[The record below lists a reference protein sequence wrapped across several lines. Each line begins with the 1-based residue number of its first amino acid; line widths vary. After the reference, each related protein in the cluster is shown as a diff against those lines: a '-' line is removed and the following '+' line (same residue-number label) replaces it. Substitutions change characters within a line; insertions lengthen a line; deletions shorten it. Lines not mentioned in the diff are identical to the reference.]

1 MKTQHIPGLT
11 LLIKRDGKVWL
22 REAYGVANREN
33 KRKTDIA
40 DRFDIGSI
48 GKTFTGLLVMQLV
61 EAGKIDLD
69 KPVKSYLPD
78 FPQAWEK
85 VTVRHLLS
93 HQSGIPDY
101 VFQRNLA
108 LDQTYEISEWTK
120 TMYPL
125 KQDFEQGLMFQYSNS
140 NYTILGMLLEKLT
153 GKKYLTLV
161 EDKIFGPIK
170 LKATSYRTDPTKL
183 PAGSATGYFWE
194 ETDFID
200 AGAGGIS
207 PMPSDG
213 GAFST
218 VDDLATFVEA
228 VRAGKIVSQ
237 KTLASMQAPA
247 LNASGR
253 KTTYGLGWMT
263 KMSQGKPVI
272 GHGGNSVG
280 FSSTISLFP
289 EEKTEIYM
297 LCNVYPVGGDEFALR
312 LARILHPE
320 LRPAPMA
327 NQTDPNPS
335 LSEKL
340 KLALIELGKQNLSA
354 EMFSPEMKARLAT
367 GRGRMAAG
375 VFQRYAE
382 VKSFSYVGSRP
393 EEPDTVFIYRVE
405 TAQGSMIVEFTV
417 TKSGQ
422 IYSVAQQADPG
433 QPK

>member
-1 MKTQHIPGLT
+1 MKAQHIPGLT

-22 REAYGVANREN
+22 REAYGVSNREN

-69 KPVKSYLPD
+69 RPVKSYLPD

-85 VTVRHLLS
+85 VTVRNLLS

-108 LDQTYEISEWTK
+108 LDQTYGVSEWTK

-140 NYTILGMLLEKLT
+140 NYTILGILLEKMT
-153 GKKYLTLV
+153 GKKYLTLLK
-161 EDKIFGPIK
+161 EKIFDPVK
-170 LKATSYRTDPTKL
+170 MRATSYRSEPGKL
-183 PAGSATGYFWE
+183 PRGSATGYYWE
-194 ETDFID
+194 ETYFDD

-218 VDDLATFVEA
+218 VDDLAAFVDA
-228 VRAGKIVSQ
+228 VRSGKIVSA
-237 KTLASMQAPA
+237 KAIARMQTPA

-263 KMSQGKPVI
+263 KSSQGKPII

-289 EEKTEIYM
+289 DQKTEIYM

-320 LRPAPMA
+320 LRPKPMA
-327 NQTDPNPS
+327 NQDDPHPGQ
-335 LSEKL
+335 SEKL

-367 GRGRMAAG
+367 GRGRMAAEI
-375 VFQRYAE
+375 FQRYAE
-382 VKSFSYVGSRP
+382 IKTFSYVGSRP
-393 EEPDTVFIYRVE
+393 DAPDTVYIYRVE
-405 TAQGSMIVEFTV
+405 TAQGTMIVEYTV

-433 QPK
+433 LPK